1 MSKIKILSCS
11 SCGASLSPN
20 AMQCEYCD
28 NVNVISK
35 ETSPFKLNSIL
46 SKQYLNSTELSQD
59 TFNSALLHLNLKNY
73 TIATKLLEKE
83 IENNPIN
90 ADAYYYCAISLT
102 NGKRIKSL
110 SYSTLKQV
118 NSYVNT
124 AIELNENSKFYLLAA
139 IVNYDFFME
148 NGMIVPEPNY
158 NFLLK
163 KTKELI
169 LQNDD
174 LEYLKNIIEIPKNQI
189 FNQIVTN

>member
-1 MSKIKILSCS
+1 MSKIQILSCF

-20 AMQCEYCD
+20 AMKCEFCD

-46 SKQYLNSTELSQD
+46 SKQYLNSTELSKD

-73 TIATKLLEKE
+73 LIATKLLEKE

-90 ADAYYYCAISLT
+90 ADAYYYCALSLI

-110 SYSTLKQV
+110 SYSIIKKI

-124 AIELNENSKFYLLAA
+124 AIELNEDSKFYFLAA
-139 IVNYDFFME
+139 IINYGFFQE
-148 NGMIVPEPNY
+148 NGMLLPEPNY
-158 NFLLK
+158 SFLLK
-163 KTKELI
+163 KTKEFNLE
-169 LQNDD
+169 NED
-174 LEYLKNIIEIPKNQI
+174 LEFLKNIIEVPKNQI
-189 FNQIVTN
+189 FNQKITN

>member
-1 MSKIKILSCS
+1 MSKIKILTCS

-20 AMQCEYCD
+20 AMKCEFCD
-28 NVNVISK
+28 NVNIIIK
-35 ETSPFKLNSIL
+35 EASPFKLNSIL
-46 SKQYLNSTELSQD
+46 SKQYLNSTELSKD

-73 TIATKLLEKE
+73 LIATKLLEKE

-90 ADAYYYCAISLT
+90 ADAYYYCALSLT

-189 FNQIVTN
+189 FNQIITN

>member
-46 SKQYLNSTELSQD
+46 SKQYLSSRELSKD

-90 ADAYYYCAISLT
+90 AEAYYYCALTLT
-102 NGKRIKSL
+102 NGKAIKSL
-110 SYSTLKQV
+110 AFSTIKKI
-118 NSYVNT
+118 NSYINS
-124 AIELNENSKFYLLAA
+124 ALELEENAKFYFLSA
-139 IVNYDFFME
+139 IINYAFFQE
-148 NGMIVPEPNY
+148 NGMILPEPNY
-158 NFLLK
+158 DNLLIKAK
-163 KTKELI
+163 KFNLD
-169 LQNDD
+169 NDD
-174 LEYLKNIIEIPKNQI
+174 LEYLKSIIEIPKNQM
-189 FNQIVTN
+189 FNKK